1 MTQQDANGTGTSE
14 VRPYPS
20 RRMLVAIIA
29 GLVAVVI
36 GLSGVVFDLGRDR
49 LQQDALLEENRRQ
62 INALTK
68 QLYWAETQLDELREE
83 LDR

>member
-1 MTQQDANGTGTSE
+1 MTQQDANGTDTSE
-14 VRPYPS
+14 VRPNPS
-20 RRMLVAIIA
+20 RRMLVAIMA

-36 GLSGVVFDLGRDR
+36 GLSGVVFDLGRAR

>member
-1 MTQQDANGTGTSE
+1 MTQQDANGTDTNE
-14 VRPYPS
+14 VRPNPS
-20 RRMLVAIIA
+20 RRMLVAIMA

-36 GLSGVVFDLGRDR
+36 GLSGAVFDLGRAR

>member
-1 MTQQDANGTGTSE
+1 
-14 VRPYPS
+14 
-20 RRMLVAIIA
+20 MLVAIIA

>member
-1 MTQQDANGTGTSE
+1 MTKQDANGTATSE
-14 VRPYPS
+14 VRPNPS

-29 GLVAVVI
+29 GLVAVAI
-36 GLSGVVFDLGRDR
+36 GLSGVAFDLGRAR

>member
-1 MTQQDANGTGTSE
+1 MTEPDANVTDTSE
-14 VRPYPS
+14 VRRNPS
-20 RRMLVAIIA
+20 RRVLVAIIA
-29 GLVAVVI
+29 GLIAVVI
-36 GLSGVVFDLGRDR
+36 GLSGVVFDLGRAR
-49 LQQDALLEENRRQ
+49 VQQDALLEENRRQ

>member
-1 MTQQDANGTGTSE
+1 MTEPDANVTDTSE
-14 VRPYPS
+14 VRRNPS

-36 GLSGVVFDLGRDR
+36 GLSGVVFDLGRAQV
-49 LQQDALLEENRRQ
+49 QQDALLEENRRQ

>member
-1 MTQQDANGTGTSE
+1 MTKQDANGTTAGE
-14 VRPYPS
+14 VRPNPS

-36 GLSGVVFDLGRDR
+36 GLSGVVFDLGRAR
-49 LQQDALLEENRRQ
+49 VQQDALLEENRRQ

-68 QLYWAETQLDELREE
+68 QLYWAETQLDELRGE
-83 LDR
+83 LGR

>member
-1 MTQQDANGTGTSE
+1 MTQQDANGTDTSE
-14 VRPYPS
+14 ARPNSS

-36 GLSGVVFDLGRDR
+36 GLSGVVFDLGRAR

>member
-1 MTQQDANGTGTSE
+1 
-14 VRPYPS
+14 
-20 RRMLVAIIA
+20 MLVAIIA

-83 LDR
+83 LDG